1 MPVAIIAIISFVLS
15 GLVFRVLAS
24 IGFSLATAYF
34 VNQIID
40 DYLVKSINSMSSAL
54 RPDVSA
60 FLNLIG
66 ADEAISIMIGGL
78 SFVAMYKSLKFVF
91 VRNR

>member
-1 MPVAIIAIISFVLS
+1 MPAALIAIISFVVS
-15 GLVFRVLAS
+15 GLIFRLLAS

-60 FLNLIG
+60 FLNIIG
-66 ADEAISIMIGGL
+66 ADDAISVMIGGL
-78 SFVAMYKSLKFVF
+78 SFVAMCSYLRVA
-91 VRNR
+91 VC

>member
-60 FLNLIG
+60 LLNLIG